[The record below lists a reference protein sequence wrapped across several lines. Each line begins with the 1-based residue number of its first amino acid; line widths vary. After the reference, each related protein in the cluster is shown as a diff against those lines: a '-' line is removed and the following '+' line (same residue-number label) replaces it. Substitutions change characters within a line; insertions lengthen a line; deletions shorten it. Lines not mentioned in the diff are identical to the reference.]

1 MMCRFSQLRRKEV
14 INICDGSRLGC
25 VGDLELCIPEGTVKA
40 LIVFGP
46 CRFFGLFGR
55 GEDYYIP
62 WDCVQRFGED
72 IILIDKPFQR
82 RDFERLPSGAVAGR
96 TRAMLKI
103 QDGCTNFCTYCII
116 PYTRGRVRSL
126 PPERCLLRPT
136 WHCRSVCRTC
146 DRHGFPRRRPGRH
159 NCR

>member
-72 IILIDKPFQR
+72 IILIDKPAQH
-82 RDFERLPSGAVAGR
+82 RDPALE
-96 TRAMLKI
+96 
-103 QDGCTNFCTYCII
+103 
-116 PYTRGRVRSL
+116 
-126 PPERCLLRPT
+126 
-136 WHCRSVCRTC
+136 
-146 DRHGFPRRRPGRH
+146 RRRRKKF
-159 NCR
+159 R